1 LNDQGFEPIP
11 PEIPLSSMTFV
22 IETGEPLLDILD
34 EFGKRC
40 PPGPKILNAFVADLP
55 SLRKPLL

>member
-1 LNDQGFEPIP
+1 
-11 PEIPLSSMTFV
+11 MTFV